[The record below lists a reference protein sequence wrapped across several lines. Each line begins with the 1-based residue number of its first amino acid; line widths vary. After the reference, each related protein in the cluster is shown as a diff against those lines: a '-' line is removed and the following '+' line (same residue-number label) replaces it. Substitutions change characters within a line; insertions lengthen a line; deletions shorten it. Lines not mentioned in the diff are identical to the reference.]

1 MALELSDPK
10 PFFDFLDRCTNT
22 ESREA
27 WSLGQPFHGGYYTEE
42 QATAIAKWVN
52 DPKLHF
58 PATVS
63 VEAVGQPPVGP
74 RFKLQLLPKLGTFK
88 PVKRITVNDR
98 FSAFYLESV
107 DAIYA
112 VDTNGS
118 ATMRVSGNADGV
130 KFTPTILKEA
140 FPASLAANSSITLD
154 GYTLLYAAQFKRG
167 SVEDPFKDLTGKP
180 LRFLGD
186 KEYRIHGGV
195 LTVGSPVVTPTP
207 APEPAVSILKPVA
220 VNPVPEPVATVA
232 VDPPVAVSVSTPSVP
247 DDKWVEVPSS
257 PEPKSVTPAA
267 EVAVVAPTDPFA
279 SDIVA
284 PTTTFAKRQFWCKMN
299 TALLAL
305 KKGDV
310 IFVCTGDRG
319 HTARG
324 LLRCKLTC
332 DIAWNA
338 DPDKFGCGV
347 VVCPV
352 NSPNV
357 EMRIR
362 FNGSYFAVKPLF
374 LPTCN
379 LDAAVVMLTSVGLQ
393 YDSSKTAHS
402 LMSVA
407 DSITFCDSA

>member
-10 PFFDFLDRCTNT
+10 PFFDFLDKCTT
-22 ESREA
+22 ADAREA

-63 VEAVGQPPVGP
+63 VEAVGQPPIGP

-88 PVKRITVNDR
+88 PVKRIAVNDR
-98 FSAFYLESV
+98 YTAFHLESM

-112 VDTNGS
+112 VYTNGS
-118 ATMRVSGNADGV
+118 ATMRVSGSADSV
-130 KFTPTILKEA
+130 KFTSSILKEA

-154 GYTLLYAAQFKRG
+154 GYTFLYATQFKRG
-167 SVEDPFKDLTGKP
+167 SVEDPFKDLIGKP

-186 KEYRIHGGV
+186 KEYRIHGGL

-220 VNPVPEPVATVA
+220 VNPVPEPVATAA
-232 VDPPVAVSVSTPSVP
+232 VDPPVAVSVSAPSVP

-284 PTTTFAKRQFWCKMN
+284 PTTMFAKRQFWCKMN

-310 IFVCTGDRG
+310 IFVCTGDRA

-324 LLRCKLTC
+324 LLRCELTC
-332 DIAWNA
+332 GIAWNA
-338 DPDKFGCGV
+338 DPDKFGGEV
-347 VVCPV
+347 VVRPV

-357 EMRIR
+357 EMLIR
-362 FNGSYFAVKPLF
+362 FNGSYFTCKPLF
-374 LPTCN
+374 LPTSN
-379 LDAAVVMLTSVGLQ
+379 HDAAVVMLTSAGLV
-393 YDSSKTAHS
+393 YNSNISAHS

-407 DSITFCDSA
+407 DSITIRDSV